1 MTEKTLPSSEDTFMH
16 NLAPYY
22 EEMLRCTRCGY
33 CQAACPTFEVL
44 HQEGATARG
53 RVQLL
58 RAVDEGLIPLTAAVG
73 ERLWRCLD
81 CRSCTLHC
89 PGGVRLD
96 EIFALARRSLAET
109 AAFPQPLRE
118 LGDRV
123 AEHHNISGES
133 NETRHLWLENMEE
146 AVATE
151 EAETAYWVGC
161 VAGLYPMVYAI
172 PQSFSRILR
181 ALGEPFAILGGEE
194 WCCGYPLLS
203 AGLPAEGLITHNL
216 EALKDQGIRRLVT
229 TCPSCYHAWK
239 TAYPQDRVEVVHA
252 VEFLAQAVA
261 DGRIPWREPAG
272 DPLVVTY
279 HDPCDLGRKQ
289 DVYDPPREVLQ
300 AIPGVELREMS
311 ESRADA
317 LCCGGGGNLESVDR
331 DLSGGIAA
339 LRLAQAQAT
348 GAAAIV
354 TACQQCQRTLAMAA
368 RRERVRMQVWDL
380 SQIVWQRMAVPGGN
394 GG

>member
-1 MTEKTLPSSEDTFMH
+1 MH
-16 NLAPYY
+16 NLKPYY
-22 EEMLRCTRCGY
+22 QEMLRCTRCGY

-44 HQEGATARG
+44 RQEGATARG

-58 RAVDEGLIPLTAAVG
+58 RAVDEGLLPLTPAVG

-96 EIFALARRSLAET
+96 EIFALARRHLAST
-109 AAFPQPLRE
+109 VAFPEPLRE
-118 LGDRV
+118 LGTRI
-123 AEHHNISGES
+123 AQHHNISGEP
-133 NETRHLWLENMEE
+133 NETRLLWRENLGE
-146 AVATE
+146 AVGTD

-161 VAGLYPMVYAI
+161 VAGLYPMVYDI
-172 PQSFSRILR
+172 PQSFSRILQ
-181 ALGEPFAILGGEE
+181 ALGEPFVLLGGEE

-203 AGLPAEGLITHNL
+203 AGLPADDLIAHNL
-216 EALKDQGIRRLVT
+216 AALETRGIRRLVT

-239 TAYPQDRVEVVHA
+239 TAYPQGRVEVLHA
-252 VEFLAQAVA
+252 VEFLARAA
-261 DGRIPWREPAG
+261 REGRIPWREPEG

-279 HDPCDLGRKQ
+279 HDPCDLGRKEG
-289 DVYDPPREVLQ
+289 VYDPPREVLR
-300 AIPGVELREMS
+300 AIPGVELREMA
-311 ESRADA
+311 ESRANA

-331 DLSGGIAA
+331 DLAAAIAA

-348 GAAAIV
+348 GAQALV

-368 RRERVRMQVWDL
+368 RRERVRLRVWDL
-380 SQIVWQRMAVPGGN
+380 SQLVWQRMAASEEGER
-394 GG
+394 